1 VVEGI
6 RRRATARARRGQCR
20 LAAGESLT
28 CLIAPATAFWSA
40 NQPEDLPMR
49 PFPLAAALLS
59 AFLSP
64 GLAQVAE
71 IPGSQFEAGNW
82 VGGAYTD
89 DRGAFSYCYTSVS
102 YEAGQVLWIGLYP
115 NDTLSILM
123 SQPDV
128 TFQPGQKFELWV
140 MMETGLPAIGNGEAW
155 DAEYGGI
162 TYDGIQ
168 ASVDFLNSGRYL
180 RMLGMGID
188 DGFDVDGIG
197 AALVQAQDCLARQSG
212 AGGARVLESTPGA
225 KAPPRTTGLARP
237 QTGSVGTPMV
247 KPQP

>member
-1 VVEGI
+1 M
-6 RRRATARARRGQCR
+6 RQLA
-20 LAAGESLT
+20 LAATLAIS
-28 CLIAPATAFWSA
+28 TA
-40 NQPEDLPMR
+40 
-49 PFPLAAALLS
+49 
-59 AFLSP
+59 LSP
-64 GLAQVAE
+64 AFADE

-89 DRGAFSYCYTSVS
+89 DKGAFSYCYTTVS
-102 YEAGQVLWIGLYP
+102 YVNGQTLWVGLYP

-128 TFQPGQKFELWV
+128 RFQPGQKFELWV

-155 DAEYGGI
+155 DEAYGGI

-168 ASVDFLNSGRYL
+168 ATVDFLNSGRYL

-188 DGFDVDGIG
+188 DGFDIDGISP
-197 AALVQAQDCLARQSG
+197 ALIQAQDCLAKRGG
-212 AGGARVLESTPGA
+212 AGVGGKVLGAAPGGV
-225 KAPPRTTGLARP
+225 KAPPKVPDLSKPKTSGVGSGGGLGTRP
-237 QTGSVGTPMV
+237 GGALGTPAP

>member
-1 VVEGI
+1 MQRCAKPDLRDPNRPGI
-6 RRRATARARRGQCR
+6 LHRDDCAK
-20 LAAGESLT
+20 
-28 CLIAPATAFWSA
+28 
-40 NQPEDLPMR
+40 DDPMR
-49 PFPLAAALLS
+49 QTCVAASLVALMT
-59 AFLSP
+59 ATHPAP
-64 GLAQVAE
+64 GGAQTTE

-89 DRGAFSYCYTSVS
+89 DRGAFSYCYTTVS
-102 YEAGQVLWIGLYP
+102 YQNGQTLWIGLYP

-128 TFQPGQKFELWV
+128 TFQPGQTFELWV

-155 DAEYGGI
+155 DEFYGGI

-197 AALVQAQDCLARQSG
+197 PALVETQDCLALQSG
-212 AGGARVLESTPGA
+212 AGGKVLDSAPGV
-225 KAPPRTTGLARP
+225 KTPPRVPDLTKPKTS
-237 QTGSVGTPMV
+237 SVGSGGGLGTRPGGALGTPAP